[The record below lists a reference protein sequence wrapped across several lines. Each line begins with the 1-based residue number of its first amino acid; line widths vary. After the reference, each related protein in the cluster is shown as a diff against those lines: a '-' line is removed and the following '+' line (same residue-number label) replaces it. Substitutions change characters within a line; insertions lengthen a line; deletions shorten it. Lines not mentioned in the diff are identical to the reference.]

1 MSKNVL
7 LACAIGA
14 AVWLVVSKQVKT
26 KPTGSGAAMTNAE
39 KQQYGLIYTPEQRQT
54 ANVNGDMWTRLLGDG
69 WRNMVSAQNSDGTRK
84 MVVNDWGQVTTTDGK
99 PIGSGDPVADI
110 MNADGVNLTMPVKN
124 YLGGLSQYDGY
135 ITPSILQ
142 WEPTQ

>member
-7 LACAIGA
+7 LFAAIGA
-14 AVWLVVSKQVKT
+14 AVLLVVNRSAKAA
-26 KPTGSGAAMTNAE
+26 PTGSGAAMTNAD
-39 KQQYGLIYTPEQRQT
+39 KQKYGLLYTPEQRQM

-69 WRNMVSAQNSDGTRK
+69 WRNMVSAQNSDGTQK
-84 MVVNDWGQVTTTDGK
+84 MIVNDWGQVTTTDGK
-99 PIGSGDPVADI
+99 PISTGDPVADY
-110 MNADGVNLTMPVKN
+110 MNANGDNLTMPVKN
-124 YLGGLSQYDGY
+124 YLGSVSTYDGY